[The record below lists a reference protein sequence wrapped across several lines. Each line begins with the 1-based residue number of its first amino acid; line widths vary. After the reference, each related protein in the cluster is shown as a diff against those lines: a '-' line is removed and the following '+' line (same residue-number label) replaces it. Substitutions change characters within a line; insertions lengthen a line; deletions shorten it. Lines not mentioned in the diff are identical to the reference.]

1 LLTSAHIDQ
10 TNLHPT
16 SQGNNE
22 LFHQLF
28 NDYWTR
34 VYNTAFML
42 IKVREMAEDI
52 TQEVFMK
59 LWQSRQSLHTVE
71 NPENFLFVTTR
82 NLTYNRM
89 KRIKTEDAYINYLLQ
104 MAPESL
110 AGADALAEYHELHHC
125 IKEGIDLLP
134 PQQQKAFKLSREKGF
149 SHEEIAREMNITRET
164 VKGYIV
170 RSIAFL
176 RQYLKEHAIAL
187 ITFLLSLYH

>member
-104 MAPESL
+104 NHKIRLASL
-110 AGADALAEYHELHHC
+110 LPLLHHNYLQALC
-125 IKEGIDLLP
+125 LFVP
-134 PQQQKAFKLSREKGF
+134 FQQRKHNAASFTAGF
-149 SHEEIAREMNITRET
+149 
-164 VKGYIV
+164 
-170 RSIAFL
+170 
-176 RQYLKEHAIAL
+176 
-187 ITFLLSLYH
+187 